1 MIPHSR
7 ISTLPPHHRSG
18 PGRTLIA
25 VTAGAALIFGGFT
38 APAAAQGAADRKPA
52 GVQLEYLDRGLVAAT
67 TSEGVFLSWRF
78 LGSEATGASTTGLT
92 GTDFAVYRDG
102 QKIATVTDS
111 TNFLDPD
118 GASDSKYSVAA
129 VAGGTE
135 VDRSSETTAWAQE
148 YTELALQKPA
158 DGVTPTGEAYSY
170 SANDMSVGDVDGD
183 GQFEYVVKWYP
194 SNAKDNSQIGY
205 TGSTFIDTY
214 KADGRLLNRIDLG
227 INIRSGSHY
236 TQFLVND
243 FDGDGRAEVMLK
255 TAPGTTSTAFGD
267 DGQAT
272 DEKYVTLLPEDEAA
286 GYSNTDDY
294 RMSAAQYYEHLVDT
308 FQGWTDHPEVAS
320 GNWPATLEEAFGIA
334 PEYPYPLSRSDA
346 EKLTDYFMDVYAPSR
361 SSRNNLRAFEGFV
374 LSGPEY
380 LSVFDGA
387 TGEELQSVKYNPER
401 TDDGMLWGDYAMS
414 RIEPGNRGD
423 RFLAGTA
430 YLDGKNPSA
439 VFARGYYTRT
449 TIAAY
454 GWDGE
459 NINEQWSLDSGWT
472 PMSNPFNDSPHGRD
486 GTDPVYGKITTQ
498 GFHSMSA
505 ADVDG
510 DGKHEI
516 VYGSVTI
523 DDDGSVL
530 YNSVDELPAGS
541 AAPGEEAR
549 LGHGDAMHVT
559 DIDPDHPGMEIFTVH
574 EGAAYAPYGY
584 AMRDAGT
591 GEVLFG
597 AYSGKDTGRG
607 MIGDVDPAVR
617 GIENWAIGMQ
627 SADGD
632 KLSTSTPGTNMSIK
646 WAADMTTQIVGGAGE
661 QDVTIDDW
669 KRGRVLTAEGTRSNN
684 STKGN
689 PNLVADVLGDW
700 REELLVRTADSSAI
714 RIYLS
719 TEVTTHKFYT
729 LMHDAQYRAE
739 VARQQTSYNQPSYT
753 GFYLASDMDFEE
765 VPLPELWTPGSI
777 TALEAELEKL
787 TAAGEVT
794 GPVAQQLASSIQQ
807 AHRKIES
814 GQFDGAEKAVLRFLA
829 FMEQRKKPDQISA
842 TARASLTYQGES
854 LLRMLQE

>member
-1 MIPHSR
+1 
-7 ISTLPPHHRSG
+7 
-18 PGRTLIA
+18 
-25 VTAGAALIFGGFT
+25 
-38 APAAAQGAADRKPA
+38 
-52 GVQLEYLDRGLVAAT
+52 
-67 TSEGVFLSWRF
+67 
-78 LGSEATGASTTGLT
+78 
-92 GTDFAVYRDG
+92 
-102 QKIATVTDS
+102 
-111 TNFLDPD
+111 
-118 GASDSKYSVAA
+118 
-129 VAGGTE
+129 
-135 VDRSSETTAWAQE
+135 
-148 YTELALQKPA
+148 
-158 DGVTPTGEAYSY
+158 
-170 SANDMSVGDVDGD
+170 
-183 GQFEYVVKWYP
+183 
-194 SNAKDNSQIGY
+194 
-205 TGSTFIDTY
+205 
-214 KADGRLLNRIDLG
+214 
-227 INIRSGSHY
+227 
-236 TQFLVND
+236 
-243 FDGDGRAEVMLK
+243 
-255 TAPGTTSTAFGD
+255 
-267 DGQAT
+267 
-272 DEKYVTLLPEDEAA
+272 
-286 GYSNTDDY
+286 
-294 RMSAAQYYEHLVDT
+294 
-308 FQGWTDHPEVAS
+308 
-320 GNWPATLEEAFGIA
+320 
-334 PEYPYPLSRSDA
+334 
-346 EKLTDYFMDVYAPSR
+346 
-361 SSRNNLRAFEGFV
+361 
-374 LSGPEY
+374 
-380 LSVFDGA
+380 
-387 TGEELQSVKYNPER
+387 
-401 TDDGMLWGDYAMS
+401 
-414 RIEPGNRGD
+414 
-423 RFLAGTA
+423 
-430 YLDGKNPSA
+430 
-439 VFARGYYTRT
+439 
-449 TIAAY
+449 
-454 GWDGE
+454 
-459 NINEQWSLDSGWT
+459 
-472 PMSNPFNDSPHGRD
+472 
-486 GTDPVYGKITTQ
+486 
-498 GFHSMSA
+498 
-505 ADVDG
+505 
-510 DGKHEI
+510 
-516 VYGSVTI
+516 
-523 DDDGSVL
+523 VL

-617 GIENWAIGMQ
+617 GIENWAIGMR

-632 KLSTSTPGTNMSIK
+632 RLSTSTPGTNMSIK

-842 TARASLTYQGES
+842 TARASLTYQGEI